1 MILLYIGVGTMGAP
15 ARDRCPPTFSDGMIS
30 EYKIE
35 PSYATDSYIARLN
48 FIHTDHTALAYRCIE
63 PPFTKPSSYQ
73 ESSEGA
79 REEEQ
84 RAEVGNGW
92 KDGNLV
98 EGRVSRK
105 AREE

>member
-1 MILLYIGVGTMGAP
+1 M
-15 ARDRCPPTFSDGMIS
+15 FSDSMIS

-73 ESSEGA
+73 ERSEGE
-79 REEEQ
+79 RKNKGQ
-84 RAEVGNGW
+84 KLVM
-92 KDGNLV
+92 DG
-98 EGRVSRK
+98 RM
-105 AREE
+105 AT